1 MLSGQYWMVNDDVLF
16 YLPGCKKRPLG
27 QPGALQPA
35 AGVCQHL
42 RQLVWLHAS
51 GPLSV
56 SLGPCALQRS
66 SVCPA
71 QEVQRLGESVK
82 MTDEMDR
89 KTRKQHQRLVWWPS
103 GQPNGPISGG
113 QSRWDTQDCVG
124 CGQSASGVHL
134 WYGQRTIIRQTLVD
148 CSGLYTYKY
157 EEKRA

>member
-1 MLSGQYWMVNDDVLF
+1 MCLKPSGQYWMVNDDVLF
-16 YLPGCKKRPLG
+16 YLPGCKKCPLG

-82 MTDEMDR
+82 MRDEMDR
-89 KTRKQHQRLVWWPS
+89 KTRKQHQRLAFWTAKWANQWWTVKMGYS
-103 GQPNGPISGG
+103 RLCGMWAKCQWGPFVIWTKDNHQTDPGG
-113 QSRWDTQDCVG
+113 LFWAIHVQ
-124 CGQSASGVHL
+124 
-134 WYGQRTIIRQTLVD
+134 I
-148 CSGLYTYKY
+148 
-157 EEKRA
+157 